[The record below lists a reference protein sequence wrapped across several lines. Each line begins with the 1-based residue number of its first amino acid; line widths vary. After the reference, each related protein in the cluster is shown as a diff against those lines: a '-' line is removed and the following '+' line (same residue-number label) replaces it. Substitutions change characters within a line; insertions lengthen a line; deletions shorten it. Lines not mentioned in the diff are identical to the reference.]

1 MPDFV
6 TGFQPEPTL
15 TLAPPDVDSDSD
27 AILKQSADPN
37 VLFLDFTDRPQVAVS
52 VPIHEQLY
60 LGRFHENDPF
70 THRLDLTD
78 HQGFT
83 KGVSRV
89 HAQIRHAD
97 NGWWI
102 EDLGSSNGTWLNRE
116 RLVPNEPTRLEI
128 RNTIQ
133 LANLRFHLFLPHK
146 VFSGMTLPINTGMS
160 RPMHVIQVEDDK
172 HLREILEVTFREAD
186 ANLNLHQFVSADD
199 AVEYIEKNGHNVD
212 LFLLDIRLPGVLNGL
227 TLAAKIR
234 EFKCPGYIIL
244 SSAYTSPGIDVLK
257 SLNAEYLPKP
267 LHILE
272 IAPRLLSYR
281 LKEGAP
287 PKTAELPAIPVELPL
302 AEAPQEPTAAPKSE
316 PPKSEATRPTEPAAP
331 PTLEN
336 KELPAHTA
344 IEAPAIKA
352 DEPEDDTLVVR
363 PKELVLPEQI
373 PFVDDPDFQATR
385 PAALRPVAPQRS
397 YSIAAVPEAEQQTG
411 PYRSN
416 LARMIRRLLHL

>member
-15 TLAPPDVDSDSD
+15 TLEPETVDSDAD
-27 AILKQSADPN
+27 TILKQSADPD
-37 VLFLDFTDRPQVAVS
+37 VLILDFTDRPQIAVG
-52 VPIHEQLY
+52 VPINQQLY
-60 LGRFHENDPF
+60 LGRFQETDPF
-70 THRLDLTD
+70 QYRLDLTD

-89 HAQIRHAD
+89 HAQIRHTGD
-97 NGWWI
+97 GWWI

-116 RLVPNEPTRLEI
+116 RLAPREPTHLEI
-128 RNTIQ
+128 KNTIQ

-146 VFSGMTLPINTGMS
+146 VFSGMTLPINTGTN

-186 ANLNLHQFVSADD
+186 PSLNLHQFVSADD
-199 AVEYIEKNGHNVD
+199 AVQYIEQCGHTVD
-212 LFLLDIRLPGVLNGL
+212 LFLLDIRLPGELNGL

-234 EFKCPGYIIL
+234 ELKCPGHIIL
-244 SSAYTSPGIDVLK
+244 SSAYTSPGLDVLK

-281 LKEGAP
+281 LKYSPP
-287 PKTAELPAIPVELPL
+287 PKTAELPGIFSDQPVAEL
-302 AEAPQEPTAAPKSE
+302 AEL
-316 PPKSEATRPTEPAAP
+316 TEPAAP
-331 PTLEN
+331 PILEN
-336 KELPAHTA
+336 AAPPVQAAAEVAVKVVERDDETLSVKPAG
-344 IEAPAIKA
+344 
-352 DEPEDDTLVVR
+352 LV
-363 PKELVLPEQI
+363 ESLAQAGLI
-373 PFVDDPDFQATR
+373 DNPDFQATR
-385 PAALRPVAPQRS
+385 PAALRLEPLSAQRS
-397 YSIAAVPEAEQQTG
+397 YSIVAVPVEEQQNG

>member
-15 TLAPPDVDSDSD
+15 TLTPQDFDSDSD
-27 AILKQSADPN
+27 VILKQSADPDI
-37 VLFLDFTDRPQVAVS
+37 LILDFTDRPQIAVN
-52 VPIHEQLY
+52 VPSNQELY
-60 LGRFHENDPF
+60 LGRFHDGDPF

-89 HAQIRHAD
+89 HAQIRHTED
-97 NGWWI
+97 GWWI
-102 EDLGSSNGTWLNRE
+102 EDLRSSNGTWVNRE
-116 RLVPNEPTRLEI
+116 RLAPHEPIRLEI
-128 RNTIQ
+128 KNTIQ

-146 VFSGMTLPINTGMS
+146 IFSGMTLPINTGTS
-160 RPMHVIQVEDDK
+160 RPMQVVQVEDDK
-172 HLREILEVTFREAD
+172 HLRDILEATFREAD
-186 ANLNLHQFVSADD
+186 PNLNLRQFVSGDD
-199 AVEYIEKNGHNVD
+199 ALLYIERSGHTVD

-234 EFKCPGYIIL
+234 ELDCPGHIIL

-281 LKEGAP
+281 LKESPP
-287 PKTAELPAIPVELPL
+287 PKTAELPPIFHDQPPEP
-302 AEAPQEPTAAPKSE
+302 AESAE
-316 PPKSEATRPTEPAAP
+316 PPKLEEAEHPVQA
-331 PTLEN
+331 
-336 KELPAHTA
+336 A
-344 IEAPAIKA
+344 IELAEPD
-352 DEPEDDTLVVR
+352 DETLVVK
-363 PKELVLPEQI
+363 PAEPPQLPSI
-373 PFVDDPDFQATR
+373 DVPDSQATR
-385 PAALRPVAPQRS
+385 PAALRHDLLPPQRS
-397 YSIAAVPEAEQQTG
+397 YSIASVPEAQTG
-411 PYRSN
+411 PYRNN

>member
-37 VLFLDFTDRPQVAVS
+37 VLILDFTDRPQVAIN
-52 VPIHEQLY
+52 VPINEQLY

-70 THRLDLTD
+70 IHRLDLTD

-89 HAQIRHAD
+89 HAQIRHAE

-116 RLVPNEPTRLEI
+116 RLAPNEPTRLEI

-146 VFSGMTLPINTGMS
+146 VFSGMTLPINTGTS

-186 ANLNLHQFVSADD
+186 ANMNLHQFVSADD
-199 AVEYIEKNGHNVD
+199 AVEYIEKNGHSVD

-234 EFKCPGYIIL
+234 ELKCPGYIIL
-244 SSAYTSPGIDVLK
+244 SSAYTSPGLDVLK

-281 LKEGAP
+281 LKEEAP
-287 PKTAELPAIPVELPL
+287 PKTAELPVIPVELPVV
-302 AEAPQEPTAAPKSE
+302 EPAVPEEPLEAPKSE
-316 PPKSEATRPTEPAAP
+316 PPKSEAPKLTEPVVSQ
-331 PTLEN
+331 PTLEA
-336 KELPAHTA
+336 KEPPAQAA
-344 IEAPAIKA
+344 IVP

-363 PKELVLPEQI
+363 PKELLLPEQI
-373 PFVDDPDFQATR
+373 TIGGDPDFQATR
-385 PAALRPVAPQRS
+385 PAALRPVVPQRS
-397 YSIAAVPEAEQQTG
+397 YSIEAVPEEEQQTG